1 MTAELHDAKSSDI
14 VAVWNL
20 LGRLGLVDG
29 AFNHISYCTY
39 RSGSAFLDINPA
51 QGGPGNQSAAD
62 FKSVELKAYNDD
74 DAKQFGVNP
83 DALRLHT
90 HIHLVRGRPGCAI
103 HLHSPHSVAVS
114 ATEVGLMP
122 LSQTAI
128 EFSDRLAL
136 IEYRGLAREGFDDP
150 ELARVAREGGEAL
163 LRNHGLL
170 VVANDAIQA
179 FYAAYYLEE
188 ACRLQILTLSQGLQV
203 RHPTKA
209 IAAIAAAQLRNDR
222 PLAARATFDVLSARV
237 GLFA

>member
-1 MTAELHDAKSSDI
+1 MTADVRDAELPDI

-20 LGRLGLVDG
+20 LGRLGLVDC
-29 AFNHISYCTY
+29 AFNHISNCTY
-39 RSGSAFLDINPA
+39 RSGSVFLNINPA
-51 QGGPGNQSAAD
+51 HGGSGNLSGTD
-62 FKSVELKAYNDD
+62 FKNLELKAYNDD
-74 DAKQFGVNP
+74 DAKQFGINP

-103 HLHSPHSVAVS
+103 HLHSPHCVAVS
-114 ATEVGLMP
+114 ATEAGLMP

-170 VVANDAIQA
+170 VVADDAIQA

-188 ACRLQILTLSQGLQV
+188 ACRLQILTLSQGLPV
-203 RHPTKA
+203 HHPAKA
-209 IAAIAAAQLRNDR
+209 VVVTAAAQLRSER
-222 PLAARATFDVLSARV
+222 PLAARATFEALSARV

>member
-1 MTAELHDAKSSDI
+1 MTAEVNDTKLPDI

-29 AFNHISYCTY
+29 AFNHISYCRY

-62 FKSVELKAYNDD
+62 FKNIEMKVYNDD
-74 DAKQFGVNP
+74 DAKTFGVNP

-128 EFSDRLAL
+128 EFADRLAL

-150 ELARVAREGGEAL
+150 SLAQIAREGGEAL

-170 VVANDAIQA
+170 VVADDAIQA

-188 ACRLQILTLSQGLQV
+188 ACRLQILTLSQGLQLHRPAV
-203 RHPTKA
+203 AVVTA
-209 IAAIAAAQLRNDR
+209 TAEQLRSDR
-222 PLAARATFDVLSARV
+222 PAAARATFDALSARF
-237 GLFA
+237 GLSA